1 MNILDAMTAPDLF
14 GDTFTGQSWEA
25 WRAVLSGAFG
35 IPMDDDRQALFGEL
49 AGGREPP
56 SERVREL
63 WVIAGRRSAKT
74 HTAAAVAVYLGTV
87 GAALEGLT
95 DRLSPG
101 EKGVIALLATDRR
114 QAKVALQFING
125 IFDNSPVL
133 NQMVKSRNTE
143 SLELHN
149 RVTIEVSTSSYRA
162 IRGRT
167 LLAVLLD
174 EIAFFRDSE
183 TSAAND
189 REIYRAAVPGL
200 ATTGGLLIGISSPWA
215 KRGLL
220 YEKYRKHY
228 GSNDD
233 VLVVKAPTTTLNP
246 TLNPRIIEDALAD
259 DPEAAK
265 TEWLAEF
272 RDGISSFIDRAV
284 VESCTRSK
292 PLIIPPQSHV
302 RHIAFADPAGG
313 GQSANADHFTLAIG
327 YPEAGSRVVVAG
339 VWGRKGSPAEI
350 VAEYAAILRDY
361 GVREVFADRFAAG
374 WPVGEFLRHGIKLTH
389 TDRNRSQLYSEV
401 LPLFNTGRIELP
413 DDPILINQF
422 CNLERR
428 AGRNQEIIDHPPGQ
442 HQHDDHAN
450 AVAGLAYHTLG
461 KQPASSGPTMTFYL

>member
-1 MNILDAMTAPDLF
+1 MNILAALQTPELF

-25 WRAVLSGAFG
+25 WRAALSGAFA
-35 IPMDDDRQALFGEL
+35 IAMDDDRRALFGEL

-63 WVIAGRRSAKT
+63 WVVAGRRSAKT
-74 HTAAAVAVYLGTV
+74 HTSAAIAVFLATI
-87 GAALEGLT
+87 GAIQEKLT

-101 EKGVIALLATDRR
+101 EKGVIALLATDRS

-143 SLELHN
+143 SIELHN

-167 LLAVLLD
+167 LLAAILD
-174 EIAFFRDSE
+174 EIAFFRDSD
-183 TSAAND
+183 TSTAND
-189 REIYRAAVPGL
+189 KEIYRAAIPGL
-200 ATTGGLLIGISSPWA
+200 ATTGGMLIGISSPWA

-228 GSNDD
+228 GQDGD
-233 VLVVKAPTTTLNP
+233 VLVIKAPTLTMNP
-246 TLNPRIIEDALAD
+246 TLDPRIVADALLD
-259 DPEAAK
+259 DPEGAK

-272 RDGISSFIDRAV
+272 RDGISSFLDRAV
-284 VESCTRSK
+284 VESCMRAK
-292 PLIIPPQSHV
+292 PLIIPPRPHV

-339 VWGRKGSPAEI
+339 AWGEKGSPAEI
-350 VAEYAAILRDY
+350 VAKYAAILRDY
-361 GVREVFADRFAAG
+361 GVREVFADRYGSG

-389 TDRNRSQLYSEV
+389 TDKNRSQLYSEV
-401 LPLFNTGRIELP
+401 LPLFSTGRIEIP
-413 DDPILINQF
+413 NDTTLINQF
-422 CNLERR
+422 SSLERR
-428 AGRNQEIIDHPPGQ
+428 TGRNQEIIDHPPGQ
-442 HQHDDHAN
+442 HDDYSN
-450 AVAGLAYHTLG
+450 AVAGLAYHALG
-461 KQPASSGPTMTFYL
+461 KRPASSGPKMTFF